1 MELIPTEVF
10 PTIEKGLSPIA
21 QRVGPFPG
29 SLFLQAWWEELSP
42 PGELLLA
49 RQPGTSMLL
58 VRDGARIELAGDSDL
73 TDYHSPLG
81 GDVFDLCRELAR
93 HLAPG
98 TALSLDSMPAEAL
111 KPIEEGL
118 AAGGLFPT
126 VTEHEVAMVV
136 ELPETEEAF
145 YEMIGKKE
153 RHELRRKRRRYQ
165 SEVGPIEFSTERGVG
180 FALDEFIRLHR
191 LSEGRKGEFMTPAR
205 EAFFRRLADQPGW
218 RLDLLS
224 HRGRAAACLFA
235 WVDDSTYYLYNSSYE
250 PSYHHASPGMVA
262 LATVMEATIDEGI
275 AYFDFLKG
283 AESYKSRLGARPRPL
298 YRVEATV
305 PEGFG

>member
-1 MELIPTEVF
+1 MELIPAKDF
-10 PTIEKGLSPIA
+10 PAIEEGLAPIA

-29 SLFLQAWWEELSP
+29 SPFLQAWWEELSP

-81 GDVFDLCRELAR
+81 GDVFDLCRELA
-93 HLAPG
+93 HQLVPG
-98 TALSLDSMPAEAL
+98 TTLSLDSLPAEAL

-118 AAGGLFPT
+118 ATGGLFPI

-136 ELPETEEAF
+136 ELPETADAF

-165 SEVGPIEFSTERGVG
+165 SEVGPIEFSTERGPG
-180 FALDEFIRLHR
+180 FAFDEFIRLHR

-205 EAFFRRLADQPGW
+205 EAFFRRLAVQPGW

-224 HRGRAAACLFA
+224 HRGQATACLFA
-235 WVDDSTYYLYNSSYE
+235 WVDDSAYYLYNSSYE
-250 PSYHHASPGMVA
+250 PRYQHASPGMVA
-262 LATVMEATIDEGI
+262 LATVMEAAIDEGI
-275 AYFDFLKG
+275 SYFDFLKG
-283 AESYKSRLGARPRPL
+283 AESYKFRLGGRPRPL

-305 PEGFG
+305 PEGFR